1 MLKLIE
7 QPTCFPVP
15 EGQDLVIK
23 EYIGRVNTGTG
34 AVSIAR
40 LKSGE
45 GWSEPV
51 QTPEF
56 DEYTLVLAGE
66 LHVEDIA
73 SGQTTVVKANQAIIV
88 PKGVN
93 SVTAPPRPAVRITL
107 PSVFRRLICSW
118 PTEKRHKMR
127 LTSHVGRLTI
137 VVIFYVHSVGKI
149 LSM

>member
-1 MLKLIE
+1 MIE
-7 QPTCFPVP
+7 
-15 EGQDLVIK
+15 

-66 LHVEDIA
+66 LHIEDIA
-73 SGQTTVVKANQAIIV
+73 SGQTTIVKANQAVIV
-88 PKGVN
+88 PKGVKIRYSTPMPGGAN
-93 SVTAPPRPAVRITL
+93 YVAVCIPAFELKSANR
-107 PSVFRRLICSW
+107 
-118 PTEKRHKMR
+118 EEA
-127 LTSHVGRLTI
+127 
-137 VVIFYVHSVGKI
+137 
-149 LSM
+149 